1 MVKETR
7 NELDNDIMMILNLNK
22 SGPMNEETLIKEDCV
37 IEEIVSTIYY
47 LLRRSIP
54 VNLCF
59 FKEKPYTFRAA
70 SLNEFEGLYQIL
82 SEIKF
87 SEEDDFENIY
97 HHFTDTGR
105 NSKLIYVYTVTLD
118 GKMVEESL
126 KIRNKGFDIE
136 LNYVD
141 IAGIDQEDVQAKNDL
156 ADLLMKNNIKGYL
169 LTPRAVEIGE
179 QREEAEDF
187 AELEVIRA
195 RTEAREKEK
204 VKAYETKA

>member
-1 MVKETR
+1 M
-7 NELDNDIMMILNLNK
+7 
-22 SGPMNEETLIKEDCV
+22 
-37 IEEIVSTIYY
+37 
-47 LLRRSIP
+47 
-54 VNLCF
+54 
-59 FKEKPYTFRAA
+59 
-70 SLNEFEGLYQIL
+70 
-82 SEIKF
+82 
-87 SEEDDFENIY
+87 
-97 HHFTDTGR
+97 
-105 NSKLIYVYTVTLD
+105 
-118 GKMVEESL
+118 
-126 KIRNKGFDIE
+126 
-136 LNYVD
+136 D